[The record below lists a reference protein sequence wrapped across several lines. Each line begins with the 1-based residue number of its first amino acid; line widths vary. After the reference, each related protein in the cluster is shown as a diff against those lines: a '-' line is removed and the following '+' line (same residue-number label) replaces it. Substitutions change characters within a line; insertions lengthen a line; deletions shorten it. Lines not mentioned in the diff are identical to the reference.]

1 MRTSLGVCWGDYSA
15 YHIYRRF
22 PATLGKS
29 PLSSPPSGLQTPSQ
43 VFLVF
48 SDLTLKSHFVYS
60 MGSIRFLRN
69 PPTLKARSSESHP
82 HPSQMLRPR
91 ESVNSTLGGAQTRKV
106 QSQKKNAPRTSP
118 REEGGH
124 STIFTRTC
132 LPLTV
137 NPGNPVLRRVSASH
151 LLQMGLFVWK
161 AAGEAD

>member
-60 MGSIRFLRN
+60 MGSIRFFKEPSHTESKKFRVPPPPLPNVKTQRKCKFHSGWSTN
-69 PPTLKARSSESHP
+69 PKGSVPEEKRTEDLSAGGRGPFHNLQENMPSFDSQPRQSSPARCVSLSP
-82 HPSQMLRPR
+82 PP
-91 ESVNSTLGGAQTRKV
+91 NGA
-106 QSQKKNAPRTSP
+106 ACL
-118 REEGGH
+118 EG
-124 STIFTRTC
+124 C
-132 LPLTV
+132 
-137 NPGNPVLRRVSASH
+137 RR
-151 LLQMGLFVWK
+151 G
-161 AAGEAD
+161 